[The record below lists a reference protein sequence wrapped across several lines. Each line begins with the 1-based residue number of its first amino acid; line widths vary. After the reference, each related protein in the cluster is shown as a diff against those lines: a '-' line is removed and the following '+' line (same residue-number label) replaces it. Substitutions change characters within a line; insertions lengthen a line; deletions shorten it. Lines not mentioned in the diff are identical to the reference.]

1 MSQPPPN
8 RLPAPAVAHVIDAVL
23 LPVDLGLAGS
33 AAAAADLKP
42 VEQGT
47 KASGASSSA
56 LASVA
61 ALAASLLAAA
71 VLA

>member
-1 MSQPPPN
+1 
-8 RLPAPAVAHVIDAVL
+8 VIDAVL
-23 LPVDLGLAGS
+23 LPVDLGLSGP
-33 AAAAADLKP
+33 AAVAADLKP

-71 VLA
+71 ILA